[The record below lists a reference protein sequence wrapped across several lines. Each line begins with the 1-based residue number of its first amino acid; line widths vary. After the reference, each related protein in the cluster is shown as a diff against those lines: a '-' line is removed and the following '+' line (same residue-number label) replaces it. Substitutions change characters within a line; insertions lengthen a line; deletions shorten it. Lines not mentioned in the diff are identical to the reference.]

1 MSVRYWTMRPPRWLL
16 MVAALVVFGVAL
28 TAGEDDSDV
37 GPKGTNSDAVEA
49 PTDEPQAQRRPQ
61 TPTPPFPYTEER
73 VRIEHAEAGL
83 TLAGTLTL
91 PADDVA
97 RAPLPAVVLLT
108 PAGPFDRD
116 VTFMGHKIFAV
127 IADHLTRH
135 GFAVLRCDDR
145 GVGESTGDFG
155 TATTADF
162 ASDVRAKLRF
172 LRGDERID
180 HDRIGLIGH
189 SEGGLKAI
197 HAAARD
203 GEHEHRAINYIVL
216 LGSPGVP
223 GDEILMFQQRRA
235 SEAEGMDEARIAF
248 NVRLHRR
255 ILPLFASD
263 LEDEELR
270 EELQKTLDEF
280 NEQANESE
288 REHLES
294 LTDYINQLGSPWF
307 RYFLRYD
314 PRPDLERIA
323 ADVPVLAMN
332 GMLDTTVDWEQNLPE
347 IWKAL
352 VRGGSDRITLRSL
365 PELNHLFQQSR
376 TGAASEYGLIEQTFS
391 PDALTAI
398 TEWLH
403 ALP

>member
-1 MSVRYWTMRPPRWLL
+1 MKPRK
-16 MVAALVVFGVAL
+16 AAN
-28 TAGEDDSDV
+28 GE
-37 GPKGTNSDAVEA
+37 AAAA
-49 PTDEPQAQRRPQ
+49 PTDEPQVQRRPQ
-61 TPTPPFPYTEER
+61 TPTPPFPYTVEE
-73 VRIEHAEAGL
+73 VRIEHPEAGL

-91 PADDVA
+91 PAVDVA
-97 RAPLPAVVLLT
+97 RAPFPTVVLLT
-108 PAGPFDRD
+108 PAGPRDRD

-127 IADHLTRH
+127 IADHLTRN
-135 GFAVLRCDDR
+135 GFAVLRCDNR

-162 ASDVRAKLRF
+162 ANDVRAKLRF

-180 HDRIGLIGH
+180 HRRTGLIGH

-203 GEHEHRAINYIVL
+203 GEHEHRTINFIVL

-223 GDEILMFQQRRA
+223 GDDVLMLQQRRA
-235 SEAEGMDEARIAF
+235 SEAEGLDKARIEL

-255 ILPLFASD
+255 ILPLFVSE
-263 LEDEELR
+263 LEGKELR
-270 EELQKTLDEF
+270 EELQKVLAEF

-294 LTDYINQLGSPWF
+294 LTEYITQLGSPWY

-314 PRPDLERIA
+314 PRPDLKRIA
-323 ADVPVLAMN
+323 ADVPVIAMN
-332 GMLDTTVDWEQNLPE
+332 GMLDTSVDWEQNLPE

-352 VRGGSDRITLRSL
+352 VRGGNQRITLRAL
-365 PELNHLFQQSR
+365 PGLNHLFQQSK
-376 TGAASEYGLIEQTFS
+376 TGAASEYGLLEQTFS
-391 PDALTAI
+391 PDALNAI
-398 TEWLH
+398 TDWLQT
-403 ALP
+403 LP